1 MEAGGRRLLQ
11 EARKLVADSWAR
23 GAEAR
28 DPAGNV
34 VDPWEED
41 AVSWSLLGAIVA
53 ALEREASR
61 NGELPLHELAAALYA
76 LARVIDADSLVEWND
91 RPQQTQ
97 GNVVATLDRAAADYD
112 ERDAELLSL
121 N

>member
-1 MEAGGRRLLQ
+1 M
-11 EARKLVADSWAR
+11 LVADSWAR

-28 DPAGNV
+28 DRDGNV
-34 VDPWEED
+34 VDPWEEQ
-41 AVSWSLLGAIVA
+41 AASWSLLGAIVA

-61 NGELPLHELAAALYA
+61 SGELPLPELAVALCA
-76 LARVIDADSLVEWND
+76 LAGVIDADSLVEWND

-97 GNVVATLDRAAADYD
+97 GNVVATLDRAASGYD
-112 ERDAELLSL
+112 ERNTELLSL

>member
-1 MEAGGRRLLQ
+1 MEADGRRLLE
-11 EARKLVADSWAR
+11 EARTLVAESWAS

-28 DPAGNV
+28 DVNGNMV
-34 VDPWEED
+34 EPWEEQ

-61 NGELPLHELAAALYA
+61 NDELPLPELAAALCA
-76 LARVIDADSLVEWND
+76 LARVIEADSLVEWND

-97 GNVVATLDRAAADYD
+97 GNVVATLDRATAAYD
-112 ERDAELLSL
+112 EKDAQVLSL

>member
-1 MEAGGRRLLQ
+1 VEADGRRLLE
-11 EARKLVADSWAR
+11 EARRLVATSWAS

-28 DPAGNV
+28 DANGYG
-34 VDPWEED
+34 VDPWEEQ

-61 NGELPLHELAAALYA
+61 NRELPLAELAAALSA

-91 RPQQTQ
+91 RPHQTQ
-97 GNVVATLDRAAADYD
+97 GNVVATLERAAAGYD
-112 ERDAELLSL
+112 EKDAELVSL